1 MTAQLIAATIN
12 CGMCRPKT
20 AVQPKDFMPSQWGV
34 IKERIALERSTQQR
48 DAVANAFRAWAGVK
62 PETPA

>member
-1 MTAQLIAATIN
+1 
-12 CGMCRPKT
+12 
-20 AVQPKDFMPSQWGV
+20 MPSQWGV